1 MKYIVIG
8 GAGFIGH
15 NVVRQLEQKGHTCYI
30 LDSVTNYH
38 YIPSAEIEF
47 LIKNRSNR
55 ITSEIHRVDIT
66 DYPSVKMFFAKYADE
81 IDAVIHLASYP
92 NQKIA
97 QIDPVNSAKL
107 MCSSLVHLLEL
118 AKDFNIPKFVYIS
131 SSMVYG
137 NFDNNVSEDHIC
149 NPIGIYGILKYTGE
163 LLVKD
168 YYNDNRYS
176 HLIIRPSAVYGE
188 YDIKDRVV
196 SKFMRS
202 AIRNET
208 LTVNGIN
215 EILDFTYV
223 DDTVNGIVE
232 STLSNNTNNKTY
244 NITRSQGITLID
256 AAKLIVSIAGSGFIE
271 KSDKDTKFPRRG
283 SLSINSARKDFGFNP
298 TIDIEEGFVYYHKWL
313 MDSGFYNDTF

>member
-1 MKYIVIG
+1 MKYIVVG

-15 NVVRQLEQKGHTCYI
+15 NVVQQLEQQGHTCYI

-38 YIPSAEIEF
+38 YIPSDELEF
-47 LIKNRSNR
+47 LHKNRCKKIS
-55 ITSEIHRVDIT
+55 SKIHQIDIT
-66 DYPSVKMFFAKYADE
+66 DYPLVKLFFATYADD
-81 IDAVIHLASYP
+81 IDAIIHLASYP

-97 QIDPVNSAKL
+97 QIDPINSAKL

-137 NFDNNVSEDHIC
+137 NFDNNVSENHIC

-208 LTVNGIN
+208 LLVHGMN

-223 DDTVNGIVE
+223 NDAVNGIVA
-232 STLSNNTNNKTY
+232 STLSNKTNNKTY
-244 NITRSQGITLID
+244 NITRSRGITLLN
-256 AAKLIVSIAGSGFIE
+256 AAKLIVAIADSGSIVISN
-271 KSDKDTKFPRRG
+271 KDINFPSRG
-283 SLSINSARKDFGFNP
+283 SLNIDAARKDFGFNP
-298 TIDIEEGFVYYHKWL
+298 TMDIEKGFIRYHKWL